1 MINERY
7 RAANAVTAI
16 MATVTVRNL
25 PDEVH
30 RALQVQVA
38 TRDRSTEAEIRDIL
52 GKSVLPGERLKL
64 GSLLA
69 SIARESGGLADADQF
84 DQVRDQTPVEPMRLR
99 VRRFLEECIAGSADP
114 RTIGTRLVGDGGIWR
129 YRVGD
134 YRLLCQIKDGAL
146 TVLVVVAHHRE
157 VSRCSG

>member
-1 MINERY
+1 
-7 RAANAVTAI
+7 

-30 RALQVQVA
+30 RALQVQAA
-38 TRDRSTEAEIRDIL
+38 THGRGTEAVIRDIL
-52 GKSVLPGERLKL
+52 GKSVLPGERLRL

-69 SIARESGGLADADQF
+69 SIAREAGGLADADQF

-114 RTIGTRLVGDGGIWR
+114 RTFGTRLVGDGDIWR
-129 YRVGD
+129 YRIGE
-134 YRLLCQIKDGAL
+134 YRCLCQIKDGAL
-146 TVLVVVAHHRE
+146 TVLVIAAHRRE